1 MRSKPG
7 HSVNRDITNKR
18 AIERA
23 CTKLRDR
30 LLSELKVNPTMHG
43 SVAATIQVNGGL
55 IDRFRVTADET
66 EKCDAVL
73 A

>member
-1 MRSKPG
+1 VSKN
-7 HSVNRDITNKR
+7 SQINKDRTNEL
-18 AIERA
+18 AIDKA
-23 CTKLRDR
+23 CRRLRER
-30 LLSELKVNPTMHG
+30 LLRELASNPGMHG

-66 EKCDAVL
+66 EKCEAVT